1 MSESRF
7 FHNVKDEPIPDW
19 LQGRGVGESGGTLFV
34 LDDPNNVRTIRP
46 GDVVEWC
53 DIRGFVNHGNA
64 KKEEPNGHT

>member
-19 LQGRGVGESGGTLFV
+19 LQGRGVGEPGGTLFV

-46 GDVVEWC
+46 GDVVERC
-53 DIRGFVNHGNA
+53 DIRGLVNHGNVI
-64 KKEEPNGHT
+64 KEKTNDS